1 MALVTLEYYQDTFLG
16 ESIAEDDFPRY
27 ELRAEELILGLIN
40 KTEEEAEALEEDLPA
55 WLTAIRKAICAQIE
69 YFLEYGISVA
79 VYGKEAG
86 GGFTVGRVS
95 VHEGSSSAGA
105 ATGARSMI
113 APAVYVYLEQT
124 GLLNPAVPV
133 AGMPPQYWGWFL

>member
-1 MALVTLEYYQDTFLG
+1 MALVTYAFYSGTYYG
-16 ESIAEDDFPRY
+16 EAIAEADFPKY
-27 ELRAEELILGLIN
+27 DARAEDLILGLIK
-40 KTEEEAEALEEDLPA
+40 KTEDEAGALPA
-55 WLTAIRKAICAQIE
+55 PVLLAVQKAICAQIE

-133 AGMPPQYWGWFL
+133 QGMPAQYWGWIV

>member
-16 ESIAEDDFPRY
+16 EPVAADEFPRY
-27 ELRAEELILGLIN
+27 ELRAEELILSLIRMN
-40 KTEEEAEALEEDLPA
+40 ETKAAELPEDT
-55 WLTAIRKAICAQIE
+55 LTAVQKAICAQIE
-69 YFLEYGISVA
+69 YFQEYGIGVA
-79 VYGKEAG
+79 IYGKEAG
-86 GGFTVGRVS
+86 GGFTVGKVS
-95 VHEGSSSAGA
+95 VNNGSSTA
-105 ATGARSMI
+105 AASGARSMI